1 MAHPTTFKA
10 DLLPGDLSLLD
21 DFAVL
26 QLARHSPATATWGD
40 GGYKWVAPRETLA
53 HPPRTLA
60 RSASTADGPVDNDGS
75 DRSRRAAKKGGWRK
89 DNERAELEQEK
100 RDARRD
106 RRCCTLRSCSVP
118 NPGPSQ

>member
-1 MAHPTTFKA
+1 MAHPTTFRA

-40 GGYKWVAPRETLA
+40 GGYEWVAPRETLA

-60 RSASTADGPVDNDGS
+60 RSAPTADGSVDNDGS
-75 DRSRRAAKKGGWRK
+75 DRSRGAEKKEAGERTTSGLNSNRK
-89 DNERAELEQEK
+89 SETLAVT
-100 RDARRD
+100 AR
-106 RRCCTLRSCSVP
+106 CSTLRSRSVP